1 MRNAHAAEMVKVAVV
16 AKVTRMTRV
25 AVAAR
30 EPSVEEVARVARVAM
45 VARKAS
51 MEEVARM
58 IASGK
63 EHQLKMSYTD
73 SLGINCS
80 FIY

>member
-1 MRNAHAAEMVKVAVV
+1 MAVV

-25 AVAAR
+25 AVVAR
-30 EPSVEEVARVARVAM
+30 QPSVEEVARVVRVAM

-51 MEEVARM
+51 IKEVARM
-58 IASGK
+58 IASDK
-63 EHQLKMSYTD
+63 EHQLKMPYTD